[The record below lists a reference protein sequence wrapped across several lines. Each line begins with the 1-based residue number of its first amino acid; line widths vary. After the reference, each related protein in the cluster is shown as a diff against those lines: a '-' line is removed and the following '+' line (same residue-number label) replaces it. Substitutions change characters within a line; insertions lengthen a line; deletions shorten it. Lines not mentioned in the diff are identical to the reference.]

1 MTRPEH
7 DPSIEHEPHLS
18 DKSAKPDPSEA
29 KTARKLDEQLARDD
43 PDEERAKHSVFDEP
57 AVLPGRA
64 PVAIDRDWFCRNC
77 GYNLRGLMTG
87 HPCPECGE
95 IERYEPPREG
105 EATYSKWLDRHAA
118 RSSKL
123 GVCMS
128 VAVAVAVTVPV
139 AFVCSL
145 LLAEQ
150 LLIFMFC
157 LVGPAASELGKLIV
171 GLFLVERRRQ
181 MVASVGHIY
190 LVTIASALAFAVVQ
204 NLVNFLLI
212 HKNASAEL
220 VAYRWTV
227 ATSLHV
233 LCTLVATRGLVR
245 VWQTS
250 VADGSAPTVTRANSA
265 IAVAIA
271 IHATYNV
278 VVYVRGYFGYGF

>member
-1 MTRPEH
+1 MTRPDH
-7 DPSIEHEPHLS
+7 DPSVDHEPHLS
-18 DKSAKPDPSEA
+18 DKPPQPDPSEA
-29 KTARKLDEQLARDD
+29 KTVRKLDEKLARDD

-64 PVAIDRDWFCRNC
+64 PAAIDQNWNCRNC
-77 GYNLRGLMTG
+77 GYNLRGLVTG
-87 HPCPECGE
+87 HPCPECGQ

-105 EATYSKWLDRHAA
+105 ETTYSKWLDRHAA

-123 GVCMS
+123 GVFLS
-128 VAVAVAVTVPV
+128 VAAAVAVTVPV

-145 LLAEQ
+145 LLQERF
-150 LLIFMFC
+150 LIFMFC
-157 LVGPAASELGKLIV
+157 LVGPVAAELAKLIV

-181 MVASVGHIY
+181 LVASAGHIY
-190 LVTIASALAFAVVQ
+190 LVTITSALAFAAVQ
-204 NLVNFLLI
+204 NLVNLLLI
-212 HKNASAEL
+212 HKNASMEL
-220 VAYRWTV
+220 IAYRWTV
-227 ATSLHV
+227 ATSLQV

-245 VWQTS
+245 VWEAS
-250 VADGSAPTVTRANSA
+250 AADGSAPAVSRANSA